1 MIPSGYKEDTVFS
14 QIPTDGSGDL
24 SFTRASNGTR
34 INSAGLVEVCPWNL
48 IDNSEQ
54 FDNVIWVKQNGIAVT
69 ANTTTAPNGTTTA
82 DTLEKASGSGG
93 VGFYYIV
100 TSTNSFEQLTNFFY
114 VKAKSGSGIIWLLG
128 KNTGTFAFF
137 DVINGTALSKSSGM
151 TTSVES
157 VGNGW
162 YKCIFSQSYVGASS
176 TEFGI
181 GLCLVDGTPN
191 YDATSA
197 ATQSVYIWGAQSA
210 VGNTAKPYF
219 PTTDRLNVP
228 RLTYQNGGGGCPSL
242 LLEKQ
247 STNVLLYSNTGDWGA
262 SGTITKTYNT
272 TDLLSPDGTNNA
284 TKVVS
289 SAGTGDTSVGF
300 SVADGAVTVS
310 FWGKVASGTKTLV
323 LDVRN
328 NSSAV
333 VSSSPVLTTE
343 WQRFTL
349 TNTVSGTGSSG
360 AVWIYPNG
368 AGTFY
373 IYGAQAES
381 SSYAT
386 SLILTN
392 GASATRVADVCF
404 KTGISSLIGQTE
416 GTIFAEGSAISTGS
430 GIAIANSGYL
440 FAISDNTL
448 NNQISIRLYPFD
460 GNYYLQVRSGGAV
473 VAGTTYSPTSV
484 GQNVKIAIAYKAN
497 DFAFYVNGTQIAT
510 VSSGAVPALSA
521 VNFGQF
527 VGPLDAI
534 VNQKQAALFKTRL
547 TNAELA
553 SLTTI

>member
-1 MIPSGYKEDTVFS
+1 MSNLLSQASLVMIPSGYKEDVVYS

-48 IDNSEQ
+48 VQNSEN
-54 FDNVIWVKQNGIAVT
+54 FSAVWTAQNSTI
-69 ANTTTAPNGTTTA
+69 TTNSIVAPNGTTTA
-82 DTLEKASGSGG
+82 DSLIAANGVNGASG
-93 VGFYYIV
+93 VYV
-100 TSTNSFEQLTNFFY
+100 AENTSVVKTMSCY
-114 VKAKSGSGIIWLLG
+114 VKKGSKRWAAFIGYNGDSNCWYDLDNGVVGTRGAKYS
-128 KNTGTFAFF
+128 T
-137 DVINGTALSKSSGM
+137 SSI
-151 TTSVES
+151 TS

-162 YKCIFSQSYVGASS
+162 FRIDAVMTVAIGADVNI
-176 TEFGI
+176 GI
-181 GLCLVDGTPN
+181 YAADNDNSLTCTGDGT
-191 YDATSA
+191 TVS
-197 ATQSVYIWGAQSA
+197 SYIWGFQLNIGS
-210 VGNTAKPYF
+210 TAKPYF

-272 TDLLSPDGTNNA
+272 TDLVSPDGTNNA

-300 SVADGAVTVS
+300 SVPDGAVTVS

-392 GASATRVADVCF
+392 GASATSVADDCF

-416 GTIFAEGSAISTGS
+416 GAFMIDINLDLRVGYSYFAL
-430 GIAIANSGYL
+430 ANSLASSSNYIG
-440 FAISDNTL
+440 IGIGGS
-448 NNQISIRLYPFD
+448 SIDYEVVVSTV
-460 GNYYLQVRSGGAV
+460 LQVSISLANSATGRF
-473 VAGTTYSPTSV
+473 
-484 GQNVKIAIAYKAN
+484 KIAGAYKAN
-497 DFAFYVNGTQIAT
+497 DFVLYINGTQIGTDTSGT
-510 VSSGAVPALSA
+510 VPTCSEIGLFNYVQ
-521 VNFGQF
+521 NQ
-527 VGPLDAI
+527 PLKYNE
-534 VNQKQAALFKTRL
+534 VVVFPTRL

-553 SLTTI
+553 SITTI

>member
-1 MIPSGYKEDTVFS
+1 MSNLLEQASLVMIPSGYKEDVVYS
-14 QIPTDGSGDL
+14 EIPLDGSGDL
-24 SFTRASNGTR
+24 QFTRSSNGTR
-34 INSAGLVEVCPWNL
+34 INSAGLVEDCPWNL
-48 IDNSEQ
+48 I
-54 FDNVIWVKQNGIAVT
+54 WTKQN
-69 ANTTTAPNGTTTA
+69 
-82 DTLEKASGSGG
+82 
-93 VGFYYIV
+93 
-100 TSTNSFEQLTNFFY
+100 
-114 VKAKSGSGIIWLLG
+114 
-128 KNTGTFAFF
+128 
-137 DVINGTALSKSSGM
+137 
-151 TTSVES
+151 
-157 VGNGW
+157 
-162 YKCIFSQSYVGASS
+162 
-176 TEFGI
+176 
-181 GLCLVDGTPN
+181 
-191 YDATSA
+191 
-197 ATQSVYIWGAQSA
+197 YIWGAQLNIGS
-210 VGNTAKPYF
+210 TAKPYF

-272 TDLLSPDGTNNA
+272 TDLVSPDGTNNA

-300 SVADGAVTVS
+300 SVPDGAVTVS

-392 GASATRVADVCF
+392 GASATRVADACF

-416 GTIFAEGSAISTGS
+416 GTFFLELSSLTNDVTNEQIALSDGTDSNTIKFVFGSVVGGVKAEGK
-430 GIAIANSGYL
+430 
-440 FAISDNTL
+440 
-448 NNQISIRLYPFD
+448 
-460 GNYYLQVRSGGAV
+460 VGG
-473 VAGTTYSPTSV
+473 V
-484 GQNVKIAIAYKAN
+484 GQFGITQSTSDYISNKKIAIGYKAN
-497 DFAFYVNGTQIAT
+497 DFVFYYNGVQVGVDTAGTVPTMSAFNFSTGASTFLWNGKVNE
-510 VSSGAVPALSA
+510 
-521 VNFGQF
+521 
-527 VGPLDAI
+527 AI
-534 VNQKQAALFKTRL
+534 IFPTRL